1 MSGMCG
7 SGGVAYSSERH
18 DWETPQDFFDALND
32 EFGFDLDAA
41 ASAENAKC
49 REFFDEEADGLSSDW
64 GGRTVWCNPPYG
76 RQIGRWVAKA
86 AAEARKPGTTVVLL
100 VPARTDT
107 RWFHDHLYGKAEL
120 RFVRGRLRF
129 GGSDWNAPFPSMVA
143 VLGERKEER

>member
-76 RQIGRWVAKA
+76 SPR
-86 AAEARKPGTTVVLL
+86 
-100 VPARTDT
+100 
-107 RWFHDHLYGKAEL
+107 
-120 RFVRGRLRF
+120 RLRRPASPVPPSCCSSRRERTR
-129 GGSDWNAPFPSMVA
+129 GGSTTTCTGKPSF
-143 VLGERKEER
+143 GS